1 MCVHYAIEHKLQIYV
16 DWRDSIWSHG
26 NESFYTY
33 FKLVNM
39 PILNSLDDIPEDATY
54 FPSYWKGNIKTPFS
68 QELFLKQAE
77 LGLNVGILGSSTP
90 THADVLVH
98 SSFSNRSLYNDSSFF
113 ANVFRVIDPRI
124 TVPVFQRQAEHK
136 LSSSIGFHIRGTD
149 RTRNRTR
156 LELSVQ
162 FMAVNAV
169 SNGAFSGRSMVA
181 VGDDAYSIEIWKR
194 YFPHTV
200 VFSELVLKNTSA
212 GGNHNAS
219 KEQLV
224 SSKDSMNVEMLVDF
238 FTLASCERIISTFKD
253 SRFAHEARRLS
264 PFVATILRNE

>member
-1 MCVHYAIEHKLQIYV
+1 
-16 DWRDSIWSHG
+16 
-26 NESFYTY
+26 
-33 FKLVNM
+33 
-39 PILNSLDDIPEDATY
+39 
-54 FPSYWKGNIKTPFS
+54 
-68 QELFLKQAE
+68 
-77 LGLNVGILGSSTP
+77 
-90 THADVLVH
+90 
-98 SSFSNRSLYNDSSFF
+98 
-113 ANVFRVIDPRI
+113 
-124 TVPVFQRQAEHK
+124 
-136 LSSSIGFHIRGTD
+136 
-149 RTRNRTR
+149 
-156 LELSVQ
+156 
-162 FMAVNAV
+162 MAVNAV

-264 PFVATILRNE
+264 SFVATILRNE